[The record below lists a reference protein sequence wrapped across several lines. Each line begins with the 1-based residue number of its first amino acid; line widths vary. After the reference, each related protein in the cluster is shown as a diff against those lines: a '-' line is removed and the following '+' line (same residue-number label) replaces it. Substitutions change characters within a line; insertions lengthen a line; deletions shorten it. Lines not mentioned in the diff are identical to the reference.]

1 MSSGLFYII
10 IIISV
15 TILMIII
22 IGLPILLGYTKGE
35 SPEKKAGR
43 MGERFATSVISEI
56 LDKDDILLTN
66 VRVSS
71 GGNNTELDNVIIN
84 KNGVFIIEVKN
95 YSGDIA
101 GAEEDDEWIKIEAIP
116 SGGIYQ
122 KTVKNPLKQV
132 KRQVDIV
139 TGYLGDR
146 GISVRVKGFVFFVNR
161 NSPIGSS
168 YVLVTQKDVNDV
180 IHEACNSIL
189 TAEIQE
195 SINRALE

>member
-1 MSSGLFYII
+1 M
-10 IIISV
+10 
-15 TILMIII
+15 ILI
-22 IGLPILLGYTKGE
+22 IGLPILLGCTKGE

-56 LDKDDILLTN
+56 LYKDDILLTN

-101 GAEEDDEWIKIEAIP
+101 GAEEDDEWIKIETVH

-122 KTVKNPLKQV
+122 KTVKNPIKQV

-139 TGYLGDR
+139 ADYLGQHDL
-146 GISVRVKGFVFFVNR
+146 SVRVKGFVFFVNR
-161 NSPIGSS
+161 NSPTESRYI
-168 YVLVTQKDVNDV
+168 LATQRDMDEIIHKPCKD
-180 IHEACNSIL
+180 IL
-189 TAEIQE
+189 
-195 SINRALE
+195 LEETIKLIKQLLT